1 MHAWCTTGS
10 GRIHGAR
17 PEVGA
22 CIVYRHETDASTTAT
37 IGSWCMHS
45 ARPEVGAIM
54 VHDREWVHAWCIARG
69 QTVKRQQRPE
79 VDACTVHRPGTDR
92 VNAGKEE
99 LADERHDLLLRE
111 VRLGH
116 QVGNQVPALAVQVL
130 LVTPREHVQRP
141 LRLLD
146 RQPGDGKAEG
156 GVFVS
161 FCLLAYTGRGGDH
174 QSPLSSKFLLPLPIR
189 PPPPNSLLCII
200 IFGPILLSSSL
211 LSPPPP
217 PPRLLSSL
225 TSPLPVLL

>member
-1 MHAWCTTGS
+1 
-10 GRIHGAR
+10 
-17 PEVGA
+17 
-22 CIVYRHETDASTTAT
+22 
-37 IGSWCMHS
+37 MHS

-189 PPPPNSLLCII
+189 PPP
-200 IFGPILLSSSL
+200 
-211 LSPPPP
+211 
-217 PPRLLSSL
+217 
-225 TSPLPVLL
+225 